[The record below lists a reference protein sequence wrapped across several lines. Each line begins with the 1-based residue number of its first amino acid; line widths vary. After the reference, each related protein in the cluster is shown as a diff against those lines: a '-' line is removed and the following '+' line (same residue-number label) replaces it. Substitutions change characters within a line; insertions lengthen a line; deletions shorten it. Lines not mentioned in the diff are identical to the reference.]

1 MADFNPVQTSPYS
14 FSYKLK
20 SRLWCFVN
28 RTFYRW
34 SPFFMRKYRVA
45 LVRLVGGGEVDWSCS
60 LDATATIIDPWN
72 LTMGPYSSLGE
83 YCCIRCRSKVVIGEK
98 SCIGRG
104 VYILT
109 AAHDVNSPNFKM
121 ESAPVFIGDYVWVA
135 TRATILKGVSIG
147 TGAVVGA
154 ESLVT
159 KDIESWMIVG
169 GNPAKVIKKRIISE
183 K

>member
-1 MADFNPVQTSPYS
+1 
-14 FSYKLK
+14 
-20 SRLWCFVN
+20 
-28 RTFYRW
+28 
-34 SPFFMRKYRVA
+34 
-45 LVRLVGGGEVDWSCS
+45 
-60 LDATATIIDPWN
+60 
-72 LTMGPYSSLGE
+72 
-83 YCCIRCRSKVVIGEK
+83 
-98 SCIGRG
+98 
-104 VYILT
+104 
-109 AAHDVNSPNFKM
+109 M